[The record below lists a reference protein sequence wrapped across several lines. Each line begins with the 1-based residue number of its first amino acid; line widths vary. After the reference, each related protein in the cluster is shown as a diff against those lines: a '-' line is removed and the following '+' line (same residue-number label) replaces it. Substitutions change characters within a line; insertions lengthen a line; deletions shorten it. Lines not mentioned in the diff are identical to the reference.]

1 MSVSRQEIKFTAW
14 VESEIAVDELNS
26 VGKLYNYATMRPI
39 EGVEMRKIEITVTDQ
54 EV

>member
-1 MSVSRQEIKFTAW
+1 MGIY
-14 VESEIAVDELNS
+14 IIN
-26 VGKLYNYATMRPI
+26 GYATMRPI